1 MIARDSDMSKV
12 MHLAM
17 VTEETVTQF
26 TVEILDRG
34 ELSILENAPIGHIVV
49 RENPLFQ

>member
-1 MIARDSDMSKV
+1 MLIV
-12 MHLAM
+12 VLANIG
-17 VTEETVTQF
+17 VTQF